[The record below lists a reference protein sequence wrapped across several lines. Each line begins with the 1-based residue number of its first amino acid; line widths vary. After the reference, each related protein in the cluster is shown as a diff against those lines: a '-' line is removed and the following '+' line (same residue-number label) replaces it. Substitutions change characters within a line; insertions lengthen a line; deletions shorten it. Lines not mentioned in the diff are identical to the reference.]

1 MNIFRVFLFHHN
13 TPINIQ
19 YKSLHSLQQL
29 LEPNFKNSV
38 KNPRT
43 ELRKAIIKLKREE
56 EEEEEEEEGEAQTSE
71 GS

>member
-1 MNIFRVFLFHHN
+1 
-13 TPINIQ
+13 
-19 YKSLHSLQQL
+19 
-29 LEPNFKNSV
+29 V

-56 EEEEEEEEGEAQTSE
+56 EEEEEGEAQTSE

>member
-1 MNIFRVFLFHHN
+1 
-13 TPINIQ
+13 
-19 YKSLHSLQQL
+19 
-29 LEPNFKNSV
+29 V